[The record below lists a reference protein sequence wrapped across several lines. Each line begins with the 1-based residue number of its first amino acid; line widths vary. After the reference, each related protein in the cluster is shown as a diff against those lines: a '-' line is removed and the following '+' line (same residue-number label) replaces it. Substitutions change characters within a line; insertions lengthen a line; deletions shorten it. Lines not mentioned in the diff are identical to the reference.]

1 MSARILAGLFAVMTP
16 FVLSGCASWAGGFKV
31 EVPVAVPCKAA
42 EPDRP
47 AWPTERLAPGVD
59 VYVFTIHAQAEIEL
73 REAYEGKLRAA
84 LAGCI
89 APITTP

>member
-1 MSARILAGLFAVMTP
+1 MRAAVVALAALALT
-16 FVLSGCASWAGGFKV
+16 GCASWRGGFAV
-31 EVPVAVPCKAA
+31 SVPVPVVCKAT

-47 AWPTERLAPGVD
+47 AWPTDRLAPGVD

-89 APITTP
+89 APLTTP